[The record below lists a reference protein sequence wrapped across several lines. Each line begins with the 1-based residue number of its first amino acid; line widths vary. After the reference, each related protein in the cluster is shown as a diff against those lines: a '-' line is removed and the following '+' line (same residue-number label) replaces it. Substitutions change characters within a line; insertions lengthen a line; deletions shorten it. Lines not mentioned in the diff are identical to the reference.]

1 MGETS
6 SSDAP
11 ASGDNSA
18 SSAGPASSGSAFP
31 DGNDEKD
38 WRALFANLQHK
49 LQQDQQLLDVSQRE
63 LGVLSVQYYNDP
75 TKALMQQYS
84 RSDIDKKTAAIEQM
98 KKDVD
103 ADKQAISDAQD
114 ALRRAGGDPGWA
126 E

>member
-1 MGETS
+1 VGES
-6 SSDAP
+6 GGEEAP
-11 ASGDNSA
+11 GAGGNSA
-18 SSAGPASSGSAFP
+18 AAGGAPSGSTYP

-49 LQQDQQLLDVSQRE
+49 LDQDQQLLDVSQRE

-75 TKALMQQYS
+75 TKALMQQYT
-84 RSDIDKKTAAIEQM
+84 RSDIDKKTAAIDQR

-114 ALRRAGGDPGWA
+114 ALRRAGGDPGWS